1 VSVQSEVRAPLHIVL
16 VEPEIAAN
24 AGSIGRTCVALGA
37 ALWLVR
43 PLGFH
48 LGDRHRRRAGLDYWD
63 RLQVRVVDSL
73 DEALAACA
81 SGRAWYFSARAR
93 RSYLDAEYRAGDA
106 LIFGPESRGL
116 PDARIGTAG
125 EHALRI
131 PIAPEAR
138 CLNLAVAAAVAGFE
152 AARQLEQA
160 GRRIQRENSAPV
172 DLPK

>member
-1 VSVQSEVRAPLHIVL
+1 MSVGSEGRARLHIVL

-24 AGSIGRTCVALGA
+24 AGSVGRTCVALGA

-63 RLQVRVVDSL
+63 RLQVRAVDSL

-81 SGRAWYFSARAR
+81 PGRAWYFSTRAS

-106 LIFGPESRGL
+106 LIFGSESRGL
-116 PDARIGTAG
+116 QAGRIAAAG
-125 EHALRI
+125 EHAVRI

-152 AARQLEQA
+152 AARQLERA
-160 GRRIQRENSAPV
+160 GRLLPPENPARQNS
-172 DLPK
+172 PK